1 MGKELE
7 GAYGIKALEVLGIEM
22 LPLCLAQMIAACM
35 AEMGNKGD

>member
-7 GAYGIKALEVLGIEM
+7 GAYGTKALEVLGTEM